1 MIENFGKN
9 MARLRKEQN
18 MTQIELGKK
27 IGVNKQTISNIEKSI
42 AYPSFNTLEKI
53 SNVLNANA
61 IQLFGDERE
70 RTLFNATRQL
80 NVLDEYHE
88 KISDALKAEDIIYT
102 IIKNEDFQEK
112 LTVLHEVYTMFNRP
126 ISRDEDGIPE
136 LDKNNQFIRLPSLY
150 DKIPLKEIE
159 ETYKKVKYIEEHST
173 QKK

>member
-18 MTQIELGKK
+18 MTQIELGEKV
-27 IGVNKQTISNIEKSI
+27 GVNKQTISNIEKSI

-102 IIKNEDFQEK
+102 IIKNENFREK
-112 LTVLHEVYTMFNRP
+112 LTMFHEIYTMW
-126 ISRDEDGIPE
+126 S
-136 LDKNNQFIRLPSLY
+136 DKKFLAMMKSLNVNMAEEMRESGKNIGCDKRKNY
-150 DKIPLKEIE
+150 DR
-159 ETYKKVKYIEEHST
+159 T
-173 QKK
+173 